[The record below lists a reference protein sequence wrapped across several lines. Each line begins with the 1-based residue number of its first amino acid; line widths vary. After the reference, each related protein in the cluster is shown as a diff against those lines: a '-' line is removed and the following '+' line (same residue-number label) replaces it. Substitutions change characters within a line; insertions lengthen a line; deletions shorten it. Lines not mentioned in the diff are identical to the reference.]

1 MSRFGLVVGFIVGIA
16 LCSKGQE
23 SLAPSHKLI
32 RPLQPILEVLRS
44 ANVSGSLILSAHC
57 GENRAIPF
65 SFPVFR
71 HFPSLQIL
79 GSSERSPLET
89 LRGMFAADKAIK
101 VTKDRDGTIRI
112 IEDGVQANLLGTRI
126 SHIAF
131 ESTRLPSQNAAF
143 YASAA
148 LLRTILQ
155 APEVVTF
162 METHH
167 IEFPFNGEGGSF
179 DIGAGTDSEPPVRV
193 TLDNLTLANALD
205 KLTQMFPGMWLY
217 EECSQPGKNGSVVG
231 IWFFDLQ
238 GPGPFVQE

>member
-1 MSRFGLVVGFIVGIA
+1 MSRFGLVVGFIVSAA
-16 LCSKGQE
+16 LCSQGQE
-23 SLAPSHKLI
+23 GAAQRHKLT
-32 RPLQPILEVLRS
+32 RPLQPLLEVLRS
-44 ANVSGSLILSAHC
+44 ANVSGSLVLSADC

-71 HFPSLQIL
+71 HFANLQVPRP
-79 GSSERSPLET
+79 SERSPVQA
-89 LRGMFAADKAIK
+89 LREMFAADKAIQ
-101 VTKDRDGTIRI
+101 VAQDRDGTIRI
-112 IEDGVQANLLGTRI
+112 AEDGVQTDLLGTRI
-126 SHIAF
+126 SHLAF
-131 ESTRLPSQNAAF
+131 ASTRLPSQNAAF

-155 APEVVTF
+155 APEVVAF
-162 METHH
+162 MEAHH

-179 DIGAGTDSEPPVRV
+179 DIEAGSDSEAHVRV

-205 KLTQMFPGMWLY
+205 KLTQKFPGVWLY

-238 GPGPFVQE
+238 GPGPYVQE